1 MEVLEFLN
9 TRYPELEFYPDDEKV
24 FISNYKGKTIQV
36 SLFRNK
42 AKISLYDL
50 NSYFELLSLQDE
62 YFLEKTINRLLQRIE
77 NAN

>member
-1 MEVLEFLN
+1 MEVLAFLQN
-9 TRYPELEFYPDDEKV
+9 RYPELEFYQDEEKV

-42 AKISLYDL
+42 AKVCLYDL
-50 NSYFELLSLQDE
+50 ESFNQFLCLQEE
-62 YFLEKTINRLLQRIE
+62 YFLEKTINLVLERIK

>member
-1 MEVLEFLN
+1 MEVLAFLQN
-9 TRYPELEFYPDDEKV
+9 RYPELEFYQDEEKV

-42 AKISLYDL
+42 AKVCLYDL
-50 NSYFELLSLQDE
+50 ESFNQFLCLQEE
-62 YFLEKTINRLLQRIE
+62 YFLEKTINLVLERIT

>member
-1 MEVLEFLN
+1 MEVLAFLQN
-9 TRYPELEFYPDDEKV
+9 RYPELEFYKDDEKV

-42 AKISLYDL
+42 AKVCLYDL
-50 NSYFELLSLQDE
+50 ESFNQFLCLQE
-62 YFLEKTINRLLQRIE
+62 EHFLEKTINLVLERIT